1 MCHHEVAHF
10 GELKHSLLLF
20 RAFPC
25 QGCQNLICAG
35 ERWEPGGEESNL
47 SFHGRGIRS
56 GSLGEYI
63 REDNKGDGE
72 HPGGSP
78 EDNAHFS
85 SAEEF

>member
-10 GELKHSLLLF
+10 GELKRSLLLF
-20 RAFPC
+20 QAFPC

-35 ERWEPGGEESNL
+35 EKVGTWRRGVEPVISWEGNPQRL
-47 SFHGRGIRS
+47 
-56 GSLGEYI
+56 LGEYI